1 MKKYEASY
9 TVEIA
14 MLAMVIMLTLFLPI
28 YAAYDLY
35 EETKQASVSG
45 WDNDFSAE
53 TKIRMWRLAEK
64 T

>member
-28 YAAYDLY
+28 SAA
-35 EETKQASVSG
+35 
-45 WDNDFSAE
+45 
-53 TKIRMWRLAEK
+53 
-64 T
+64 

>member
-9 TVEIA
+9 TVEVA

-45 WDNDFSAE
+45 WDNDFCAE
-53 TKIRMWRLAEK
+53 TKIRMWRLVEK